1 MEESSAESDD
11 EAPKKKHR
19 RKHKKKEREGSSHR
33 TEQEQDVKEVFQQLK
48 KRHEDKEYSG
58 PLWACMIVAK
68 THNELDNSYG
78 NY

>member
-1 MEESSAESDD
+1 MWCDGKEVEESS
-11 EAPKKKHR
+11 PKKHR
-19 RKHKKKEREGSSHR
+19 RKHKKEREGP
-33 TEQEQDVKEVFQQLK
+33 EQEQDVFQQLK